1 MTKEIGGNKK
11 PLSQK
16 DRILHWFKYHKKLD
30 RLQALQHLGIF
41 ELSARI
47 VELEQKG
54 YIFNKKSKTKKNKYG
69 HYNCVEYEKTEKG
82 AYSND

>member
-47 VELEQKG
+47 VELE
-54 YIFNKKSKTKKNKYG
+54 
-69 HYNCVEYEKTEKG
+69 
-82 AYSND
+82 